1 MIINSFKN
9 KIFPL
14 YLKKSDF
21 EDEDE
26 DGDENEDDNKDGDD

>member
-21 EDEDE
+21 EDED
-26 DGDENEDDNKDGDD
+26 GDENEDVNKDGDD